1 MGKKKIPIFSIVLY
15 VFAGLLVLYTTW
27 AVIHCQDQIST
38 MIAQGK
44 LELKGNEYDIVNF
57 YMVNCAQY
65 VLFAV
70 IIFTLGWILQKN
82 SSGMEIKLKV
92 ENQVTPSPSNISK
105 DDEIKDDEI
114 RDDDFKD
121 WLKDNDK

>member
-1 MGKKKIPIFSIVLY
+1 
-15 VFAGLLVLYTTW
+15 
-27 AVIHCQDQIST
+27 

-57 YMVNCAQY
+57 YMANCAQY

-82 SSGMEIKLKV
+82 SSDTETKLNV

-105 DDEIKDDEI
+105 DDEIKDE
-114 RDDDFKD
+114 DFKD